1 MKVNLFT
8 SCYNSGNEI
17 RNAELK
23 YCINQ
28 NLKAG
33 FSNMCFVEDIFNSEI
48 LKDISIGNS
57 NNSKTVT
64 NIFFLSGYK
73 GAYLPF
79 NNWFQNMSLFPDD
92 INILCNSDIFFS
104 KETIEQL
111 QFFYQQESNQNK
123 CLALSRWDFSPDKEP
138 VLFER
143 ADSQDTWVFFG
154 SPKVKT
160 SIEFFMGY
168 AGCDN
173 RLAYEIQQAGYEV
186 LNPCKTIKTYHYH
199 ESNHRTWI
207 DKDGNRLKETVPP
220 PYLLVNP
227 Y

>member
-23 YCINQ
+23 YCLNQ

-33 FSNMCFVEDIFNSEI
+33 FTNMCIVEDIFNSESF
-48 LKDISIGNS
+48 LKDIDIGNS
-57 NNSKTVT
+57 KTFT
-64 NIFFLSGYK
+64 NIFLSGYK
-73 GAYLPF
+73 GAYLSF
-79 NNWFQNMSLFPDD
+79 NNWFQNMSLFPND
-92 INILCNSDIFFS
+92 INVLCNSDIFFT
-104 KETIEQL
+104 KETLEQIKE
-111 QFFYQQESNQNK
+111 FYNLKDNIPQ
-123 CLALSRWDFSPDKEP
+123 CLALSRYDFSPDKEP

-160 SIEFFMGY
+160 SIELFMGY
-168 AGCDN
+168 GGCDN

-199 ESNHRTWI
+199 ECNHRTWI